1 MLTVRAH
8 AKINLTLEALGK
20 RADGYHDVVTVM
32 QTIDL
37 CDVLTL
43 EPSAEVSLT
52 CSDPALATPD
62 NLVLKAAHLLRERSG
77 FDGGV
82 NAHLRKSIPVAAGLG
97 GGSSDA
103 AAALTG
109 LRRLWGLE
117 EAVPDLQPL
126 AAALGSD
133 VSFFLSGG
141 TAIAEGR
148 GDVITPLAALPRT
161 HLVLL
166 APQVEI
172 PNKTGYMYS
181 RLAPERYTSG
191 ERSAKLRSNLDS
203 GARLD
208 PDTLFNVFE
217 HVAFGLDPA
226 IEEGRRA
233 MLEAG
238 AQWVRLTG
246 SGPAMYSFVASAD
259 EADALARRL
268 RDAGHRAYAAATT
281 GPTDTSSS

>member
-1 MLTVRAH
+1 MLTIRAR

-20 RADGYHDVVTVM
+20 RADGYHEVVTVM

-37 CDVLTL
+37 CDEVTL
-43 EPSAEVSLT
+43 EASEGISLT
-52 CSDPALATPD
+52 CSDPALETPD
-62 NLVLKAAHLLRERSG
+62 NLVLRAAHLLREHSG

-82 NAHLRKSIPVAAGLG
+82 EAHLSKSIPVAAGLG

-103 AAALTG
+103 AAALAG

-117 EAVPDLQPL
+117 QAVPDLQPL

-148 GDVITPLAALPRT
+148 GDVITPLPALPTT

-181 RLAPERYTSG
+181 RLTPESYTGG
-191 ERSAKLRSNLDS
+191 ERSARLRSSLER
-203 GARLD
+203 GERPD
-208 PDTLFNVFE
+208 PDALFNVFE
-217 HVAFGLDPA
+217 IAAFDMHPA
-226 IEEGRRA
+226 IDEGLRA

-238 AQWVRLTG
+238 APWVRLTG
-246 SGPAMYSFVASAD
+246 SGPAMFTFVASAD
-259 EADALARRL
+259 EAAELARRL
-268 RDAGHRAYAAATT
+268 RDAGHRAYAATTT
-281 GPTDTSSS
+281 GPLDAS

>member
-1 MLTVRAH
+1 MLTVRAC

-20 RADGYHDVVTVM
+20 RADGYHEVVTVM

-37 CDVLTL
+37 CDEITL
-43 EPSAEVSLT
+43 EPSDSLNLT
-52 CSDPALATPD
+52 CSDPALATDD
-62 NLVLKAAHLLRERSG
+62 NLVLRAAHLLRDRSG
-77 FDGGV
+77 FYGGMK
-82 NAHLRKSIPVAAGLG
+82 AHLRKSIPVAAGLG
-97 GGSSDA
+97 GGSTDA
-103 AAALTG
+103 AAALAG

-117 EAVPDLQPL
+117 QAVPDLQPL

-148 GDVITPLAALPRT
+148 GDVIAPLPALSRT
-161 HLVLL
+161 HMVLL

-181 RLAPERYTSG
+181 RLTPESYTSG
-191 ERSAKLRSNLDS
+191 ERSVRLRSNLES
-203 GARLD
+203 GARPD

-217 HVAFGLDPA
+217 RVAFGLDPA

-246 SGPAMYSFVASAD
+246 SGPAMYTFVASAE
-259 EADALARRL
+259 EADAMSRRL

-281 GPTDTSSS
+281 GPLDIRSE